1 MSSRQQNKSIS
12 IFRTPSKARRSSSR
26 STSQSEGTTQEDR
39 DAPNNGDFVNI
50 RSSANDEREGC
61 EDDVLVERNP
71 TRRSQRSSTKRASA
85 SNVSS
90 RAVNPPLV
98 EFGVPIIGFIDPFE
112 APPRHSSETGV
123 GGGETVPGNGTFLG
137 PSDIH
142 PNMIQRDEDIARLRL
157 LAGKLSADWKSSDF
171 MAPALAR
178 RLRDF
183 QFAQDKR
190 RRKYGDERPWGILG
204 LYDHLS
210 AIRLDVEWAEDS
222 AWRRANGE
230 P

>member
-1 MSSRQQNKSIS
+1 MKSIS
-12 IFRTPSKARRSSSR
+12 VFRTPSKASR
-26 STSQSEGTTQEDR
+26 SASRSLSQSEGIAQDDR
-39 DAPNNGDFVNI
+39 DESNNFVNTKA
-50 RSSANDEREGC
+50 SENDEREGC
-61 EDDVLVERNP
+61 DDIPVERNP
-71 TRRSQRSSTKRASA
+71 ARRSQRSATKRGGT
-85 SNVSS
+85 SNSS
-90 RAVNPPLV
+90 KRAVNPPLV
-98 EFGVPIIGFIDPFE
+98 EFGVPVTGFIDPFE
-112 APPRHSSETGV
+112 APPRHNNETGV
-123 GGGETVPGNGTFLG
+123 GGGEPMPGHGTFLG

-142 PNMIQRDEDIARLRL
+142 LNTIHSEEDLARLRL